1 MSSGPRS
8 LTLTRS
14 YTAWMS
20 QRTFA
25 AWRALGA
32 QDRAFFAEA
41 LGTRRVATLDVAMP
55 FALERT
61 DRGRVRVASGV

>member
-1 MSSGPRS
+1 
-8 LTLTRS
+8 
-14 YTAWMS
+14 MS